1 MKRIAIAIFAGMT
14 LAALLAAEATP
25 PVITDAHKAAFFK
38 QQLALE
44 RATEAFQLAQQVL
57 ATVRADMTKDCGDKF
72 QPQLDAS
79 GDPVCAAKPTLKTE
93 PKGK

>member
-25 PVITDAHKAAFFK
+25 PVITDAQKANFFK

-44 RATEAFQLAQQVL
+44 RAQAAFQQALQ
-57 ATVRADMTKDCGDKF
+57 DMTKDCGDKF
-72 QPQLDAS
+72 QLQLD
-79 GDPVCAAKPTLKTE
+79 GFGNPVCAAKPTPKTE